1 MKEGLRRAYVVRP
14 ISAPAAKGVMT
25 MAVPTTRKQVV
36 GERPRKGVVDRFSVA
51 LVALAA
57 TMWASDVYFRSHLV
71 HLTASQIVVAEDFLI
86 TVFLVGFLV
95 RGWPEMKRMSW
106 RGWLAVILIGV
117 GPQAVATLLFTQ
129 SFKLAAQ
136 HQLFAETYVLQQT
149 QPLIAIV
156 LAWIVL
162 GERRRVWFWPIVAL
176 AIVAVYLVLFASDP
190 RAPLTALQH
199 GEVEVGLYALGAAA
213 LWASGTVLGRFVLG
227 TLSFRTTTALRFTI
241 ALPILVA
248 IVLAQSGSGAFGQYR
263 LGDVIPFLGIALI
276 PGLLALLLYYRAL
289 ASTPATL
296 ATVAEMAYPVAATII
311 ATAPAFAV
319 FGQQIFFG
327 QRLYPAQ
334 AVGTLLLIAVIAL
347 LNWTKE
353 RTPPVVV
360 QEAAA

>member
-1 MKEGLRRAYVVRP
+1 
-14 ISAPAAKGVMT
+14 MT
-25 MAVPTTRKQVV
+25 MAARTTRSPTAAPAGRSSLTDRLSVV
-36 GERPRKGVVDRFSVA
+36 
-51 LVALAA
+51 LVAVAA
-57 TMWASDVYFRSHLV
+57 TMWAFDIYFRSHLV
-71 HLTASQIVVAEDFLI
+71 HLTASQIVVVEDFLI
-86 TVFLVGFLV
+86 TVFLFVFLV
-95 RGWPEMKRMSW
+95 RGWPEMRRMSW
-106 RGWLAVILIGV
+106 RSWLAMILIGV

-149 QPLIAIV
+149 QPLIAIA

-162 GERRRVWFWPIVAL
+162 GERRRPWFWPIAAL
-176 AIVAVYLVLFASDP
+176 AIAAVYLVLFARDP
-190 RAPLTALQH
+190 EAPVSALQR

-227 TLSFRTTTALRFTI
+227 TLSFQTTTALRFTI
-241 ALPILVA
+241 AFPVLVVV
-248 IVLAQSGSGAFGQYR
+248 VLAQSGSAGFGQYR
-263 LGDVIPFLGIALI
+263 LDDVVPFLGIALI

-311 ATAPAFAV
+311 STAPAVVV
-319 FGQQIFFG
+319 FGQTIFFG

-334 AVGTLLLIAVIAL
+334 AIGTLLLIAVIAL

-353 RTPPVVV
+353 RTPPVVLRS
-360 QEAAA
+360 EAAA

>member
-1 MKEGLRRAYVVRP
+1 VV
-14 ISAPAAKGVMT
+14 
-25 MAVPTTRKQVV
+25 
-36 GERPRKGVVDRFSVA
+36 
-51 LVALAA
+51 LVAVAA
-57 TMWASDVYFRSHLV
+57 TMWAFDIYFRSHLV
-71 HLTASQIVVAEDFLI
+71 HLTASEIVVVEDFLI
-86 TVFLVGFLV
+86 TVFLLVFLV
-95 RGWPEMKRMSW
+95 RGWTEMRRMSW
-106 RGWLAVILIGV
+106 QNWLAVILIGV

-149 QPLIAIV
+149 QPLIAIA

-162 GERRRVWFWPIVAL
+162 GERRRPWFWPIAAL
-176 AIVAVYLVLFASDP
+176 AIAAVYLVLFATDP
-190 RAPLTALQH
+190 TAPISALQH

-227 TLSFRTTTALRFTI
+227 TLSFQTTTALRFTI
-241 ALPILVA
+241 ALPVLVVV
-248 IVLAQSGSGAFGQYR
+248 VLAQSGTAGFGQYR
-263 LGDVIPFLGIALI
+263 LDDVVPFLGIALI

-296 ATVAEMAYPVAATII
+296 ATIAEMAYPVAATII
-311 ATAPAFAV
+311 STAPAVVV
-319 FGQQIFFG
+319 FGQTIFFG

-334 AVGTLLLIAVIAL
+334 AIGTLLLIAVIAL

-360 QEAAA
+360 QSEAAA

>member
-1 MKEGLRRAYVVRP
+1 
-14 ISAPAAKGVMT
+14 
-25 MAVPTTRKQVV
+25 MAVPTKKRESVT
-36 GERPRKGVVDRFSVA
+36 ERAPRSLFDRFSVV
-51 LVALAA
+51 LVAVAA
-57 TMWASDVYFRSHLV
+57 TMWAFDIYFRSHLV
-71 HLTASQIVVAEDFLI
+71 HLTASEIVVVEDFLI
-86 TVFLVGFLV
+86 TVFLLVFLV
-95 RGWPEMKRMSW
+95 RGWPEIRRMSW

-149 QPLIAIV
+149 QPLIAIA

-162 GERRRVWFWPIVAL
+162 GERRRPWFWPIAAL
-176 AIVAVYLVLFASDP
+176 AIAAVYLVLFASDP
-190 RAPLTALQH
+190 RAPISALQH

-227 TLSFRTTTALRFTI
+227 TLSFQTTTALRFTI
-241 ALPILVA
+241 ALPVLIVV
-248 IVLAQSGSGAFGQYR
+248 VLAQSGLAGFGQYH
-263 LGDVIPFLGIALI
+263 LSDAIPFLGIALI

-311 ATAPAFAV
+311 ASAPAVVV
-319 FGQQIFFG
+319 FGQTIFFG

-334 AVGTLLLIAVIAL
+334 AIGTLLLIAVIAL

-353 RTPPVVV
+353 RTPPVVI
-360 QEAAA
+360 EEGAAA

>member
-1 MKEGLRRAYVVRP
+1 
-14 ISAPAAKGVMT
+14 
-25 MAVPTTRKQVV
+25 MAVPTTRSQRVT
-36 GERPRKGVVDRFSVA
+36 RPRRAGLVDRFSVV
-51 LVALAA
+51 LVAVAA
-57 TMWASDVYFRSHLV
+57 TLWASDVYFRSHLV
-71 HLTASQIVVAEDFLI
+71 HLTASQIVVVEDFLI
-86 TVFLVGFLV
+86 TVLLLGFLV
-95 RGWPEMKRMSW
+95 RGWPDMKRMSW

-149 QPLIAIV
+149 QPLIAIA

-176 AIVAVYLVLFASDP
+176 AIAAVYLVLFASDP
-190 RAPLTALQH
+190 RAPITALQH

-241 ALPILVA
+241 ALPILVVV
-248 IVLAQSGSGAFGQYR
+248 VLAQSGSGAFSQYR

-296 ATVAEMAYPVAATII
+296 ATVAEMAFPVAATLI
-311 ATAPAFAV
+311 ASAPTLV
-319 FGQQIFFG
+319 LFGQTIFFG

-334 AVGTLLLIAVIAL
+334 AVGTLLLIAVIVL
-347 LNWTKE
+347 LNYTKE

-360 QEAAA
+360 QETAAA